1 MPGPV
6 FLAFTMR
13 TPRLREGD
21 LFTASANLLCS
32 PCLPCQPSGGMCLEP
47 PARGTSLSLL
57 PSSLSSLPSG
67 TSKPL
72 LSRWLQ
78 PAPAH
83 AS

>member
-1 MPGPV
+1 MPDPM
-6 FLAFTMR
+6 FLAFTMG

-32 PCLPCQPSGGMCLEP
+32 PRPASPVGACVWSP
-47 PARGTSLSLL
+47 PARVTSLSLL

-72 LSRWLQ
+72 LPGWPQ